1 MATDAPK
8 PKLQDFAAELAS
20 KGLAVNNR
28 YVVLIPDLEGEG
40 RFMSMFCS
48 SVQLPGITVLTTPA
62 RHYGEITEMPYEISY
77 APITMEY
84 YVDPDYEVKK
94 FFDKWAFTIFDPKT
108 RTQGYYEDY
117 KKDIDIF
124 VYNKA
129 EDFAYKVT
137 LYEAYVKDISPITKS
152 YADNQFARLTV
163 TLQFKYW
170 RGEDSFYGSPQGGST
185 GINYASPGG
194 INGSG
199 FDISNIFQDYFS
211 SADPFG
217 AISSAFAGGGVDSVL
232 NSFGGFQDTFNA
244 FRGDPIGTA
253 ISKIGP
259 LSNIQS
265 QITGIS
271 GQVGALKSSFGNISQ
286 AGNTLKSSLGSL
298 FG

>member
-1 MATDAPK
+1 MAVDAPK
-8 PKLQDFAAELAS
+8 PRLQDFTAELAS

-28 YVVLIPDLEGEG
+28 YVVVIPDLEGEG
-40 RFMSMFCS
+40 RYLSMFCS
-48 SVQLPGITVLTTPA
+48 SVQLPGLTALTTPA
-62 RHYGEITEMPYEISY
+62 RHFGEITEMPYEISY

-84 YVDPDYEVKK
+84 YVDPEYKVKE
-94 FFDKWAFTIFDPKT
+94 FFDKWMFEMFDPAT

-117 KKDIDIF
+117 KKDVDIF

-129 EDFAYKVT
+129 ENYAYKVT
-137 LYEAYVKDISPITKS
+137 LYECYVKDIAAMQKS
-152 YADNQFARLTV
+152 YADNQFARMSV
-163 TLQFKYW
+163 TIQFKYW
-170 RGEDSFYGSPQGGST
+170 RGEADFYAKPQGGSA
-185 GINYASPGG
+185 GINYIQPAG

-217 AISSAFAGGGVDSVL
+217 AIQSAFSGGGIGSAL
-232 NSFGGFQDTFNA
+232 SSFGGFQDTFNA
-244 FRGDPIGTA
+244 FVGDPIGTA

-271 GQVGALKSSFGNISQ
+271 GQLGSLKSSFGTIKQ